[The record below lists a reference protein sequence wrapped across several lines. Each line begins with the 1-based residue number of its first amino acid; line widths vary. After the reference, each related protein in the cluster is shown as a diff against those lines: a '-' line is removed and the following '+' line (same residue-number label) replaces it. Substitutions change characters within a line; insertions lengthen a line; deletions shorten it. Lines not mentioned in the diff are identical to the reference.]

1 MSVPTKLM
9 PCPPFMGRTSAPWR
23 EYALERL
30 PGVESS
36 SPMDARRKCLGAKGV
51 AGSGSTYLSSSLR
64 LRLRSSL
71 QTVFLGGIVGIGK
84 GLCTGFLIRDL
95 GSRSLVL
102 IVFEEVP
109 SFLQGFLKLALLHFW
124 SIERITATAVWQ
136 R

>member
-1 MSVPTKLM
+1 
-9 PCPPFMGRTSAPWR
+9 MGRTSAPWR

-95 GSRSLVL
+95 GSSPELPAGFPEACAPPFLEHRKDYGDGGVATLGELRS
-102 IVFEEVP
+102 P
-109 SFLQGFLKLALLHFW
+109 RLLP
-124 SIERITATAVWQ
+124 
-136 R
+136 